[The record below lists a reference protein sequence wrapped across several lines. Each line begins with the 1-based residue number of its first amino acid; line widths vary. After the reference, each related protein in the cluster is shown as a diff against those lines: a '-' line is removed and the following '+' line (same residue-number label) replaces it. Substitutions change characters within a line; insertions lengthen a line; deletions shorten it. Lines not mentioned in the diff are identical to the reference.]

1 MDELYTTGTWQPYS
15 GKQEAFVEAWAEF
28 AVWTSSRPGAGT
40 LSLTRDT
47 REPGRFV
54 SFGAWKTSQAVR
66 DWKSSPEFR
75 ERMAR
80 VLEHVEEFHPTER
93 ALIATATQGAL
104 SGLDVPT
111 GLTQTI

>member
-1 MDELYTTGTWQPYS
+1 MDELYTHGTWEPYP
-15 GKQEAFVEAWAEF
+15 GKEEAFVEAWAQF
-28 AVWTSSRPGAGT
+28 AGWASSRPGAGA
-40 LSLTRDT
+40 LALTRDT

-54 SFGAWKTSQAVR
+54 SFGAWNTSEAVR
-66 DWKSSPEFR
+66 DWKGSPEFR

-93 ALIATATQGAL
+93 ALIETATQGAL